1 MPLTALDIYKQLPR
15 TNCGDCEF
23 PTCLAFAMQLAQK
36 RVPLDQCPHV
46 TEEGQAALEGASA
59 PPIKLVTIG
68 ASGIKQLQIGNE
80 TVLFRHEETFYHPP
94 GVALQV
100 SDAQDDEELRREL
113 AFLNG
118 IAIERVGTTLTI
130 DLLGVRAD
138 SGDPARF
145 AKVVEMAHS
154 GTDYPLILISRDP
167 AMIKAGLAVCK
178 DGADGNVGRL
188 RSLRPLIYA
197 ADAKNAFALA
207 AMAKQANCP
216 LAVVAESVEALA
228 ELTPKIQRLGVEEL
242 VLGLEGRTFHQTLE
256 DLTIIRRLALKNT
269 FRPLGY
275 PTIVFVDHEDPYQAI
290 ARSTAYVTKYA
301 GIVVLDKAE
310 LWQLISLLTVRFN
323 VFTDPRHPVQV
334 EQGVYQ
340 VREPGPDSPV
350 ILTVNFSLTYYTVR
364 GDVETS
370 GVPTWIVVTD
380 TEGTSVLTA
389 YAADKLTPDGV
400 AKLLKADGGI
410 KDKVSHREIII
421 PGLVAVMTAKLKEES
436 GWNVVVGPRESS
448 GLPRFLRSYQVGAN

>member
-1 MPLTALDIYKQLPR
+1 MPLTALDIYKQLPK
-15 TNCGDCEF
+15 TNCGDCGF

-36 RVPLDQCPHV
+36 RVPLDDCPHV
-46 TEEGQAALEGASA
+46 TEEGKAALEGASA

-68 ASGIKQLQIGNE
+68 ASEDRQLQIGNE

-94 GVALQV
+94 GVAIQV
-100 SDAQDDEELRREL
+100 SDTQDDEELRKEL

-118 IAIERVGTTLTI
+118 IAIERVGSTLTI
-130 DLLGVRAD
+130 DLVGVRAD

-145 AKVVEMAHS
+145 AKVVEMARS
-154 GTDYPLILISRDP
+154 RVDYPLILVSRDP
-167 AMIKAGLAVCK
+167 GMIKAGLEAGK
-178 DGADGNVGRL
+178 D
-188 RSLRPLIYA
+188 SRPLIYA
-197 ADAKNAFALA
+197 ADAKNAFAMA
-207 AMAKQANCP
+207 ALAKQADCP

-228 ELTPKIQRLGVEEL
+228 ELTPKIQRLGAEEL
-242 VLGLEGRTFHQTLE
+242 VLGLEGRTFHQTLQ
-256 DLTIIRRLALKNT
+256 DLTLIRRLALKNT

-275 PTIVFVDHEDPYQAI
+275 PTIVFVDHEDPYQAV
-290 ARSTAYVTKYA
+290 AQASAYVAKYA

-310 LWQLISLLTVRFN
+310 LWQLISLLTVRLN
-323 VFTDPRHPVQV
+323 IFTDPRHPIQV
-334 EQGVYQ
+334 EQGIYE

-350 ILTVNFSLTYYTVR
+350 ILTCNFSLTYYTVR
-364 GDVETS
+364 GDVENS
-370 GVPTWIVVTD
+370 GIPTWIVVND

-389 YAADKLTPDGV
+389 YAADKLTPEGV
-400 AKLLKADGGI
+400 AEQLKADGGI

-448 GLPRFLRSYQVGAN
+448 GLPRFLRSYQVGSP